1 MLSWQTLTM
10 LVYSANNG
18 LVLMMNEY
26 YLTYPFLYYARVR
39 ALFASFADL
48 ESTSLLCLS
57 ECLLVCFSLYAVSSP
72 FRKPSVET

>member
-18 LVLMMNEY
+18 LVLMMTDY
-26 YLTYPFLYYARVR
+26 YFLTYPFLYYARVR

-48 ESTSLLCLS
+48 ESTS
-57 ECLLVCFSLYAVSSP
+57 P
-72 FRKPSVET
+72 

>member
-18 LVLMMNEY
+18 LVLMMTDY

-48 ESTSLLCLS
+48 ESTS
-57 ECLLVCFSLYAVSSP
+57 P
-72 FRKPSVET
+72 